1 MKWPQ
6 ILLIAAVA
14 VGAAAVVAVAGLAL
28 GNGGGGGDASVEE
41 YETTLVK
48 ARNRLSFTLSG
59 ISTIQGPDDFFAV
72 LDQSANVAAS
82 AATELEDAGVA
93 DGLEDENERL
103 VKALRAFSTE
113 LEGTREELSDPELAG
128 TLGSIRDISFEQF
141 VVVNNVLA
149 DIREQGVDVPPLAT
163 TA

>member
-6 ILLIAAVA
+6 ILLIVAVA
-14 VGAAAVVAVAGLAL
+14 VAAAAAVAVAGLAL

-59 ISTIQGPDDFFAV
+59 ISTLQGPEDFFAT

-82 AATELEDAGVA
+82 AATELENAGVA

-103 VKALRAFSTE
+103 VKALRAFSSE
-113 LEGTREELSDPELAG
+113 LEGTREELSDPAFAG
-128 TLGSIRDISFEQF
+128 TLETVRDISFEQF
-141 VVVNNVLA
+141 VVVNNILA